1 MAYTQSDIDR
11 LKAAMGAGVRKVT
24 YSDGRSHEFF
34 SMAEMQAQLTRM
46 ENEVSGADASGQSRS
61 VVLIPCRHW

>member
-1 MAYTQSDIDR
+1 MAYTQTDIDR
-11 LKAAMGAGVRKVT
+11 LKKAMAAGVRKVM

-46 ENEVSGADASGQSRS
+46 ENEVAGASASGVSRS
-61 VVLIPCRHW
+61 VVMIPGREW